1 MADSLPDD
9 PITASFIGIT
19 VAISGNVLISLAL
32 NCQKLAHRRLD
43 EQRQQ
48 QLFYGSSSY
57 TSSSTETP
65 VNLSR
70 TNSNLGLNG
79 NGNSGTHDTYSEE
92 RRPLLGP
99 NRGHSMPVTSYEY
112 GTAKDHLPHTMKN
125 KVLLSLAKLRS
136 YSASKLPGRGP
147 LPDDVLSP
155 VIEQYP
161 RELSDEPEATEEDH
175 LVDDDELNET
185 PRAESDYLRSKL
197 WCVHLYVAKL
207 TVLLFLISFR
217 DKVVRFHP
225 HEYWRNRQLP
235 IVCVCTCIGGSSSWD
250 RWYLY
255 IGA

>member
-9 PITASFIGIT
+9 PKIASFIGIT

-32 NCQKLAHRRLD
+32 NCQKLAHGRLA

-48 QLFYGSSSY
+48 QLFYGSSSRS
-57 TSSSTETP
+57 SSSTETP
-65 VNLSR
+65 INLSR

-79 NGNSGTHDTYSEE
+79 NGNTGTHDTGDEE

-112 GTAKDHLPHTMKN
+112 GTVKDHFPQAMKN
-125 KVLLSLAKLRS
+125 KVLFGLAKLRLH
-136 YSASKLPGRGP
+136 SALKPPTRG
-147 LPDDVLSP
+147 DDLFSP

-161 RELSDEPEATEEDH
+161 RETSEDPEVTEEDH

-197 WCVHLYVAKL
+197 WCVYQYIAKL
-207 TVLLFLISFR
+207 IARLLLFSLY
-217 DKVVRFHP
+217 DKVVRFYSY
-225 HEYWRNRQLP
+225 EYRRIRQLP
-235 IVCVCTCIGGSSSWD
+235 IVCLRTCICGCSSWD
-250 RWYLY
+250 RWYPCV
-255 IGA
+255 GA